1 MSSKNAKKSE
11 QRKSNQQQDGA
22 QASQNKQ
29 IQSTTQGE
37 QIQSPQAV
45 QDKQTQPPQ
54 VQNQPLQTQAKLP
67 QEQVQPPAPQNES
80 PQAQPEQQTRRQQ
93 PAPPQTFQNQTAQYV
108 VFNYSKKGT
117 VIGQSVAYGIGL
129 FFSVGFAAQLLSM
142 NTSIEKFT
150 DVSSYFFIQSV
161 KVFMSV
167 VLGILIIGSIGLW
180 ITYLS
185 NRDKNIAKVAAICT
199 LFISIASFVTLW
211 LYLNFY
217 AVVGFGDVAFFISPI
232 PFSVM
237 ILGIVWCTSV
247 FKYQNEKSAHYAVPS
262 GGLPIDNQPQSQYP
276 QQAQS
281 AAAVPPQGQA
291 LYSSVSQQY
300 PQNTVSYPDGYG
312 NYGVPQQ
319 ASRASMMPM
328 ALAIFAGIM
337 LGILSVVGFSQEI
350 VGTAI
355 TVAYSIAALTAFASL
370 AVLLITYFSAASVLK
385 PRVRKII
392 RIAVGSLL
400 LILMILATINSALS
414 YGMSHAE
421 GFGMAEAVG
430 FGLAVGVPVVLLSI
444 NLFIS
449 SGKE

>member
-11 QRKSNQQQDGA
+11 QRQSNQRQDSA
-22 QASQNKQ
+22 QASQSKQ
-29 IQSTTQGE
+29 HN
-37 QIQSPQAV
+37 
-45 QDKQTQPPQ
+45 QPPAQ
-54 VQNQPLQTQAKLP
+54 DEQP
-67 QEQVQPPAPQNES
+67 QPPAPQIEP
-80 PQAQPEQQTRRQQ
+80 PQAQSEQQAQ
-93 PAPPQTFQNQTAQYV
+93 PAAALPPQTFQNQTAQYV

-262 GGLPIDNQPQSQYP
+262 GGLPIDLQRPNQPQSQHS
-276 QQAQS
+276 Q
-281 AAAVPPQGQA
+281 PQGQA
-291 LYSSVSQQY
+291 LYSSVPQQY
-300 PQNTVSYPDGYG
+300 SQNTVSYPDGYG
-312 NYGVPQQ
+312 NYDVPQQ

-355 TVAYSIAALTAFASL
+355 TVVYSIAALTAFASL

-392 RIAVGSLL
+392 RIAVGALL
-400 LILMILATINSALS
+400 LILMVLATINSALS

-421 GFGMAEAVG
+421 GFGVADTVA
-430 FGLAVGVPVVLLSI
+430 FGLVVGVPVVLLSI

>member
-11 QRKSNQQQDGA
+11 QRKSNQQQDSA
-22 QASQNKQ
+22 RPSQSKQ
-29 IQSTTQGE
+29 HDQPPVQGE
-37 QIQSPQAV
+37 QP
-45 QDKQTQPPQ
+45 QPPQ
-54 VQNQPLQTQAKLP
+54 TQNQPLQTQAEPP
-67 QEQVQPPAPQNES
+67 QKQVQPPAPQNEP
-80 PQAQPEQQTRRQQ
+80 PQAQPEQQAQ
-93 PAPPQTFQNQTAQYV
+93 PAAALPSQTFQNQTAQYV

-262 GGLPIDNQPQSQYP
+262 GGLPIDLQRPNQPQSQHS
-276 QQAQS
+276 QQTQL
-281 AAAVPPQGQA
+281 AAAAPSQGQA
-291 LYSSVSQQY
+291 LYSSVPQQY
-300 PQNTVSYPDGYG
+300 LQNTVSYPDGYG

-392 RIAVGSLL
+392 RIAVGALL
-400 LILMILATINSALS
+400 LILMVLATINSALS

-421 GFGMAEAVG
+421 GFGVADTVA
-430 FGLAVGVPVVLLSI
+430 FGLVVGVPVVLLSI

>member
-11 QRKSNQQQDGA
+11 QRQSNQQQDSA
-22 QASQNKQ
+22 QASQSKQ
-29 IQSTTQGE
+29 HNQPPVQGE
-37 QIQSPQAV
+37 QP
-45 QDKQTQPPQ
+45 QPPQ
-54 VQNQPLQTQAKLP
+54 TQAELP
-67 QEQVQPPAPQNES
+67 QKQVQPPASQNEP
-80 PQAQPEQQTRRQQ
+80 PQAQPEQQAQ
-93 PAPPQTFQNQTAQYV
+93 PAAAVPPQTFQNQTAQYV

-129 FFSVGFAAQLLSM
+129 FFSVGFATQLLSM

-217 AVVGFGDVAFFISPI
+217 AVVGFGDVAFFLSPI
-232 PFSVM
+232 PFGVM

-262 GGLPIDNQPQSQYP
+262 GGLPIDLQRPNQPQSQYS
-276 QQAQS
+276 QQTQP

-291 LYSSVSQQY
+291 LYLSVPQQY
-300 PQNTVSYPDGYG
+300 SQNTVSYPDGYG

-319 ASRASMMPM
+319 VSRASMMPM

-350 VGTAI
+350 VGTGI

-370 AVLLITYFSAASVLK
+370 AVLLITYFSAASALK

-392 RIAVGSLL
+392 RIAVGALL
-400 LILMILATINSALS
+400 LILMVLATINSALS

>member
-11 QRKSNQQQDGA
+11 QRKSNQQQDSVRP
-22 QASQNKQ
+22 SQSKQ
-29 IQSTTQGE
+29 HNQPPVQGE
-37 QIQSPQAV
+37 QP
-45 QDKQTQPPQ
+45 QPPQ
-54 VQNQPLQTQAKLP
+54 TQNQPLQTKAEPP
-67 QEQVQPPAPQNES
+67 QKQVQSPASQNEP
-80 PQAQPEQQTRRQQ
+80 PQAQPEQQAQ
-93 PAPPQTFQNQTAQYV
+93 PAAALPSQTFQNQTAQYV

-237 ILGIVWCTSV
+237 ILGIVWYTSV

-262 GGLPIDNQPQSQYP
+262 GGLPIDLQRPNQPQSQHS
-276 QQAQS
+276 Q
-281 AAAVPPQGQA
+281 PQGQA
-291 LYSSVSQQY
+291 LYLSVPQQY
-300 PQNTVSYPDGYG
+300 SQNTVSYPDGYG

-319 ASRASMMPM
+319 ASRAGMMPM
-328 ALAIFAGIM
+328 VLAIFAGIM

-350 VGTAI
+350 VGTVI
-355 TVAYSIAALTAFASL
+355 TIIYSIAALIAFASL

-392 RIAVGSLL
+392 RIAVGALL
-400 LILMILATINSALS
+400 LILMVLATINSALS

-421 GFGMAEAVG
+421 GFGVADTVA
-430 FGLAVGVPVVLLSI
+430 FGLVVGVPVVLLSI

>member
-1 MSSKNAKKSE
+1 M
-11 QRKSNQQQDGA
+11 
-22 QASQNKQ
+22 
-29 IQSTTQGE
+29 
-37 QIQSPQAV
+37 
-45 QDKQTQPPQ
+45 
-54 VQNQPLQTQAKLP
+54 
-67 QEQVQPPAPQNES
+67 
-80 PQAQPEQQTRRQQ
+80 
-93 PAPPQTFQNQTAQYV
+93 
-108 VFNYSKKGT
+108 
-117 VIGQSVAYGIGL
+117 
-129 FFSVGFAAQLLSM
+129 GFAAQLLSM

-262 GGLPIDNQPQSQYP
+262 GGLPIDLQRPNQPQSQHS
-276 QQAQS
+276 Q
-281 AAAVPPQGQA
+281 PQGQA
-291 LYSSVSQQY
+291 LYSSVPQQY

-312 NYGVPQQ
+312 NYDVPQQ

-355 TVAYSIAALTAFASL
+355 TVVYSIAALTAFASL

-392 RIAVGSLL
+392 RIAVGALL
-400 LILMILATINSALS
+400 LILMVLATINSALS

-421 GFGMAEAVG
+421 GFGVADTVA
-430 FGLAVGVPVVLLSI
+430 FGLVVGVPVVLLSI

>member
-11 QRKSNQQQDGA
+11 QRKSNQQQDSA

-29 IQSTTQGE
+29 HNQPPVQGE
-37 QIQSPQAV
+37 QP
-45 QDKQTQPPQ
+45 QPPQ
-54 VQNQPLQTQAKLP
+54 TQNQPLQTQAEPP
-67 QEQVQPPAPQNES
+67 QKQVQPPASQNEP
-80 PQAQPEQQTRRQQ
+80 PQAQPEQQAQ
-93 PAPPQTFQNQTAQYV
+93 PAAALPSQTFQNQTAQYV

-262 GGLPIDNQPQSQYP
+262 GGLPIDLQRPNQPQSQYS
-276 QQAQS
+276 QQTQL
-281 AAAVPPQGQA
+281 AAAAPSQGQA
-291 LYSSVSQQY
+291 LYSSVPQQY

-392 RIAVGSLL
+392 RIAVGALL
-400 LILMILATINSALS
+400 LILMVLATINSALS

-421 GFGMAEAVG
+421 GFGVADTVA

>member
-11 QRKSNQQQDGA
+11 QRRSNQQQDSA
-22 QASQNKQ
+22 QASQSKQ
-29 IQSTTQGE
+29 HDQPPVQGE
-37 QIQSPQAV
+37 QP
-45 QDKQTQPPQ
+45 QPPQ
-54 VQNQPLQTQAKLP
+54 TQNQPLQTQAEPP
-67 QEQVQPPAPQNES
+67 QKQVQPPAPQNEP
-80 PQAQPEQQTRRQQ
+80 PQAQPEQQNQ
-93 PAPPQTFQNQTAQYV
+93 PAAAVPPQTFQNQTAQYV

-129 FFSVGFAAQLLSM
+129 FFSVGFAVQLLSM

-199 LFISIASFVTLW
+199 LFISIASFATLW

-217 AVVGFGDVAFFISPI
+217 AVVGFGDVAFFLSPI
-232 PFSVM
+232 PFGVM

-262 GGLPIDNQPQSQYP
+262 GGLPIDLQRPNQPQSQYS
-276 QQAQS
+276 Q
-281 AAAVPPQGQA
+281 PQGRA
-291 LYSSVSQQY
+291 LYSSVPQQY

-328 ALAIFAGIM
+328 ALAVFVGIM

-350 VGTAI
+350 VGTGI

-392 RIAVGSLL
+392 RIAVGALL
-400 LILMILATINSALS
+400 LILMVLATINSALS

-421 GFGMAEAVG
+421 GFGVADTVA
-430 FGLAVGVPVVLLSI
+430 FGLVVGVPVVLLSI

>member
-1 MSSKNAKKSE
+1 MSSKSAKKSE

-45 QDKQTQPPQ
+45 QDEQTQPPQ
-54 VQNQPLQTQAKLP
+54 VQNQPPQTQAEPP
-67 QEQVQPPAPQNES
+67 QKQVQPPA
-80 PQAQPEQQTRRQQ
+80 
-93 PAPPQTFQNQTAQYV
+93 PQTFQNQTAQYV

-185 NRDKNIAKVAAICT
+185 NRDKNIAKAAAICT

-217 AVVGFGDVAFFISPI
+217 AVVGFGDVAFFLSPI
-232 PFSVM
+232 PFGVM

-262 GGLPIDNQPQSQYP
+262 GGLPIDLQRPNQPQSQHS
-276 QQAQS
+276 Q
-281 AAAVPPQGQA
+281 PQGQA
-291 LYSSVSQQY
+291 LYSSVPQQY

-350 VGTAI
+350 IGTAI

>member
-1 MSSKNAKKSE
+1 MSSKSAKKSE
-11 QRKSNQQQDGA
+11 QRRSNQQQDSA

-29 IQSTTQGE
+29 RNQPPVKGE
-37 QIQSPQAV
+37 QSQLPQ
-45 QDKQTQPPQ
+45 T
-54 VQNQPLQTQAKLP
+54 QNQPLQTQAEPP
-67 QEQVQPPAPQNES
+67 QKQVQPPASQNE
-80 PQAQPEQQTRRQQ
+80 PPRAQPEQQAQ
-93 PAPPQTFQNQTAQYV
+93 PAAALPPQAFQNQTAQYV

-217 AVVGFGDVAFFISPI
+217 AVVGFGDVAFFLSPI

-262 GGLPIDNQPQSQYP
+262 GSPIDLQCPNQSQSQYS

-291 LYSSVSQQY
+291 LYSSVPQQY
-300 PQNTVSYPDGYG
+300 PQNTVSYPGGYG
-312 NYGVPQQ
+312 NCGVPQQ

-430 FGLAVGVPVVLLSI
+430 FGLVVGAPVVLLSI

-449 SGKE
+449 SEKE

>member
-11 QRKSNQQQDGA
+11 QRKSNQQQDSA
-22 QASQNKQ
+22 QASQSKQ
-29 IQSTTQGE
+29 HNQPPVQGE
-37 QIQSPQAV
+37 QPQSPQ
-45 QDKQTQPPQ
+45 T
-54 VQNQPLQTQAKLP
+54 QNQPLQTQAEPP
-67 QEQVQPPAPQNES
+67 QKQVQPPAPQNEP
-80 PQAQPEQQTRRQQ
+80 PQVQPEQQNQ
-93 PAPPQTFQNQTAQYV
+93 PAAAVPPQTFQNQTAQYV

-217 AVVGFGDVAFFISPI
+217 AVVGFCDVAFFISPI
-232 PFSVM
+232 PFGVM

-262 GGLPIDNQPQSQYP
+262 GGLPIDNQPQSQYS

-291 LYSSVSQQY
+291 LYSSVPQQY
-300 PQNTVSYPDGYG
+300 PQNTVSYPDDYG

-328 ALAIFAGIM
+328 ALAVFAGIM

-350 VGTAI
+350 VGTGI
-355 TVAYSIAALTAFASL
+355 TVVYSIAALTAFASL

-392 RIAVGSLL
+392 RIAVGALL
-400 LILMILATINSALS
+400 LILMVLATINSALS

>member
-11 QRKSNQQQDGA
+11 QRRSNQQQDSA
-22 QASQNKQ
+22 QASQSKQ
-29 IQSTTQGE
+29 HNQPPVQGE
-37 QIQSPQAV
+37 QP
-45 QDKQTQPPQ
+45 QPPQ
-54 VQNQPLQTQAKLP
+54 TQNQPLQTKTEPP
-67 QEQVQPPAPQNES
+67 QKQVQPPASQNEP
-80 PQAQPEQQTRRQQ
+80 PQAQPEQQAQ
-93 PAPPQTFQNQTAQYV
+93 PAAALPPQTFQNQTAQYI

-262 GGLPIDNQPQSQYP
+262 GGLPIDLQRPNQPQSQHS
-276 QQAQS
+276 Q
-281 AAAVPPQGQA
+281 PQGQA
-291 LYSSVSQQY
+291 LYSSVPQQY

-312 NYGVPQQ
+312 NYDVPQQ

-328 ALAIFAGIM
+328 ALAVFAGIM

-350 VGTAI
+350 VGTGI

-392 RIAVGSLL
+392 RIAVGALL
-400 LILMILATINSALS
+400 LILMVLATINSALS

-421 GFGMAEAVG
+421 GFGVADTVA
-430 FGLAVGVPVVLLSI
+430 FGLVVGVPVVLLSI